1 MIGQKV
7 KELRE
12 TIKKECGVE
21 NVDIS
26 IDIFSIDNNDD
37 IDIFRAKEIGKKL
50 KGELGGALAIAE
62 GVTNSG
68 PFEMVRG
75 GLASKSAEFCIFT

>member
-7 KELRE
+7 KELKQA
-12 TIKKECGVE
+12 IKKECGVE

-50 KGELGGALAIAE
+50 KGELGGALVIAG
-62 GVTNSG
+62 GVTDSG
-68 PFEMVRG
+68 PFETVRG
-75 GLASKSAEFCIFT
+75 GLASSAKFCIFT